1 MFFWFLNIDLTFIPV
16 VLDLHL
22 IKTIYICQILQL
34 AIMIY
39 GDLLTNTFFVILNNC
54 EMTDFKGL
62 HDQKIQKLK
71 KTENK
76 QIRYKTRSQH
86 ISFPSADLCTLTVL
100 ISFQIQFLYI
110 FEF

>member
-1 MFFWFLNIDLTFIPV
+1 MSNIAASNYDLRRV
-16 VLDLHL
+16 V
-22 IKTIYICQILQL
+22 
-34 AIMIY
+34 
-39 GDLLTNTFFVILNNC
+39 LLTNTFFVILNNC

-86 ISFPSADLCTLTVL
+86 ISFPSADLCTVSK
-100 ISFQIQFLYI
+100 SFQIQFLYI
-110 FEF
+110 YEF